1 MSQTRLVKD
10 EADFSH
16 NYDNNRP
23 EVLVADFGMAARE
36 KRFTS
41 YTAPMPYQILHL
53 RGTTGRAGTTRTWLV
68 ISLASNSEV
77 SVRLFRRHPICSYES
92 NQD

>member
-23 EVLVADFGMAARE
+23 EVLVADFGMAD
-36 KRFTS
+36 
-41 YTAPMPYQILHL
+41 QILHL
-53 RGTTGRAGTTRTWLV
+53 RGTRYDRPCRYYSYLV
-68 ISLASNSEV
+68 
-77 SVRLFRRHPICSYES
+77 SYQS
-92 NQD
+92 CF

>member
-53 RGTTGRAGTTRTWLV
+53 RGTRYDRPCRYYSYLV
-68 ISLASNSEV
+68 
-77 SVRLFRRHPICSYES
+77 SYQS
-92 NQD
+92 CF